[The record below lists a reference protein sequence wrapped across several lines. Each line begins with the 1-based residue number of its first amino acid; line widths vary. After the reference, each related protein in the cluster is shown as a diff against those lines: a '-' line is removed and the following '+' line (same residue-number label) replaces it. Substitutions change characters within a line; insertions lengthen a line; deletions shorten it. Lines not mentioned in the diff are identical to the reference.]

1 MIEGVD
7 EGGAFVL
14 VLHTDRL
21 DAAHAPSFRAN
32 ALPLV
37 ADKTLVVLD
46 LRHVQFVD
54 STGLGC
60 IVAVQKRITPHG
72 RLRLANVGPRVAAL
86 LRLTGLERVFPTF
99 PSVEMAAAAA

>member
-1 MIEGVD
+1 MIEASEEV
-7 EGGAFVL
+7 GAFVL
-14 VLHTDRL
+14 VLKTERL
-21 DAAHAPSFRAN
+21 DAAHAPSFRAS

-37 ADKTLVVLD
+37 AGKGLVVLD

-60 IVAVQKRITPHG
+60 IVAVQKRITPNG

-86 LRLTGLERVFPTF
+86 LRLTGLERIFPTF
-99 PSVEMAAAAA
+99 ASVEQAVAA